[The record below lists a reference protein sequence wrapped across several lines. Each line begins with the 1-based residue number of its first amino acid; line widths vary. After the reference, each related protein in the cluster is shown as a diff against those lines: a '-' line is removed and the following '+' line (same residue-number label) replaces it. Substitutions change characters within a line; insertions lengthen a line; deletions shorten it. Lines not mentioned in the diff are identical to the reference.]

1 MLRSKAAA
9 DDWRR
14 GKASP
19 LPKED
24 CPGGRPEK
32 AGGSGSC
39 LMLFSSLGEI
49 FGLQT
54 AGLDFEEV
62 GVAGVSSPSDS
73 SATVMETI

>member
-49 FGLQT
+49 FGLQAT
-54 AGLDFEEV
+54 GLDCDLV
-62 GVAGVSSPSDS
+62 GVTSSPSDS
-73 SATVMETI
+73 SDTVMETT